1 MIFTFAPES
10 TAPPGF
16 PGRVR
21 KTVDDAGGRVCFVRL
36 LVSEAEQERRVDSAS
51 RREFHKLT
59 DVNVLRR
66 SRSAGIVVEQPPAGY
81 GNRHRHEQPGEQIG
95 RRG

>member
-1 MIFTFAPES
+1 
-10 TAPPGF
+10 
-16 PGRVR
+16 VR

-66 SRSAGIVVEQPPAGY
+66 SRSAGIVVEQPPADLEIDTDVSNPAATAERIVNFFGL
-81 GNRHRHEQPGEQIG
+81 NRQAPV
-95 RRG
+95 RRYPA